1 MTVYPWWLFD
11 TSSTNRISC
20 LESHFSPSPR
30 EHIDIQLHDQG
41 FEFREAHCKNCKDGI
56 ITEKEFDE
64 GKAAEYLESINELNI
79 PIGVSLQAHIHS
91 APYYAAKNGDKIDF
105 WKEKSYPCVHKYC
118 GGNNESNTLKI
129 QSL

>member
-1 MTVYPWWLFD
+1 MTVYPWWLFN
-11 TSSTNRISC
+11 SGTNRISC
-20 LESHFSPSPR
+20 TESHFSPSPR

-41 FEFREAHCKNCKDGI
+41 FEFKEAHCKNCKDGI
-56 ITEKEFDE
+56 ITEKEFNED
-64 GKAAEYLESINELNI
+64 KALEYLKSINEAMV
-79 PIGVSLQAHIHS
+79 PCGVLMKTHLRS
-91 APYYAAKNGDKIDF
+91 APFHAAKNGDKIDF